1 VVRDNPFG
9 TPLDRALG
17 QLARR
22 IYHRG

>member
-1 VVRDNPFG
+1 VRDNPFG